1 MTTPTSSVN
10 AHAISWFEIGVRNL
24 NRAEAFYEAVLGRK
38 MLRREPMG
46 PSEGSIFSYAG
57 EGVGGALM
65 CGPSAPQAGAGG
77 TLIYLD
83 VSPSIDAALAR
94 VSQAGGTVALP
105 KQALPPGMGFFAHV
119 TDPDG
124 NRLGLHALL

>member
-1 MTTPTSSVN
+1 MTTSTSTAN
-10 AHAISWFEIGVRNL
+10 AVSWFEIGVRDL
-24 NRAEAFYEAVLGRK
+24 SRAEAFYETVLGRK

-46 PSEGSIFSYAG
+46 PSEGSIFNYAG
-57 EGVGGALM
+57 DGVGGALL

-83 VSPSIDAALAR
+83 ASPSIDAALAR

-124 NRLGLHALL
+124 NRLGLHALA